1 MEQGK
6 HRVIVKV
13 YDGLDLVFKKEY
25 DNKSCEGALMRLEL
39 DAGIKAN
46 FKKISY
52 FFSQMLN
59 IFIHHT
65 LYMIFLVNVIIRIN
79 QRGIYRFMKIK

>member
-46 FKKISY
+46 FKKIRKRKLHLNVSKY
-52 FFSQMLN
+52 F
-59 IFIHHT
+59 I
-65 LYMIFLVNVIIRIN
+65 
-79 QRGIYRFMKIK
+79 GK

>member
-6 HRVIVKV
+6 DRVIVKV

-46 FKKISY
+46 FKKIRKRKLAFECEQVFYWEVIGEHDAGSY
-52 FFSQMLN
+52 RVVMEKS
-59 IFIHHT
+59 
-65 LYMIFLVNVIIRIN
+65 
-79 QRGIYRFMKIK
+79 G